1 MSHIS
6 ENNEISLLFNVRNT
20 ALTTLKDRGYEIP
33 VGSTK
38 LTFEDFKSLYD
49 QNRHHLYYPEMK
61 PINLEEEHKR
71 GGGVLVYF
79 EPSDKFDKKIFLARI
94 SQLNKEFPNLDKL
107 FFILKT
113 YGNTKTKKLN
123 NFVKTE
129 LVKHPNVE
137 ILESIYPFDFTKNN
151 ILPECYL
158 LSEEDKNAVIDFLD
172 TPITKFPKID
182 IEDPLSIRFGAK
194 IGDVIFIKQNGGLEF
209 RYRVVVKT
217 ENY

>member
-61 PINLEEEHKR
+61 PINLDEEHKK

-113 YGNTKTKKLN
+113 YGNTKTKKIN

-137 ILESIYPFDFTKNN
+137 ILESIYPFDFMKNN

-158 LSEEDKNAVIDFLD
+158 LSEDDKKAVVEFLD
-172 TPITKFPKID
+172 TPVSKFPKID
-182 IEDPLSIRFGAK
+182 IKDPLSIRFGAK

-209 RYRVVVKT
+209 RYRAVVKT